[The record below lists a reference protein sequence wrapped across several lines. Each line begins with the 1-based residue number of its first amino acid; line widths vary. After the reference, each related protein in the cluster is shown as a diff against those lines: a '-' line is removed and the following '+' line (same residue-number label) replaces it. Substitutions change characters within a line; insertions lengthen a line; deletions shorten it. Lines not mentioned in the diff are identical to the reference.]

1 MSVCVF
7 CAGNVPPIK
16 CEHCGGTRDDKE
28 HKELRAYREDGD
40 KYIDKLLAQT
50 RAMLSTAERKDAK

>member
-16 CEHCGGTRDDKE
+16 CEHCGGTLDDME
-28 HKELRAYREDGD
+28 HKELREYRKDED
-40 KYIDKLLAQT
+40 KYVDKLISDT
-50 RAMLSTAERKDAK
+50 RAMLAAAERKDAK